1 MAVLEINRND
11 LKWKLIGPMDP
22 ICTRQEPMKPILF
35 CYWDPSQ
42 HEKWMPLSPNW
53 DRLPLWRNFQN
64 GRQRSEITF
73 LLITPHLGYIETRFW
88 FLDPCFSGIQWW
100 HWKINMTLGYLLVN
114 SEFKMA
120 VLEIN
125 INDINWFMGP
135 MDPTCT
141 HQERMKHIL
150 FCY

>member
-1 MAVLEINRND
+1 
-11 LKWKLIGPMDP
+11 
-22 ICTRQEPMKPILF
+22 
-35 CYWDPSQ
+35 
-42 HEKWMPLSPNW
+42 
-53 DRLPLWRNFQN
+53 
-64 GRQRSEITF
+64 
-73 LLITPHLGYIETRFW
+73 
-88 FLDPCFSGIQWW
+88 
-100 HWKINMTLGYLLVN
+100 MTLGYLLVN

-125 INDINWFMGP
+125 RHDINWFMGQ